1 MNTHVSDQDIIGEL
15 EADGWTSVRVSG
27 GHRHFRR
34 KDGPG
39 VVTIPEPRPDAP
51 IVEARSGGAR
61 HYVGL
66 IHKDPDSDY
75 GISVPDFPGC
85 VSAGATL
92 DETLAMGR
100 EALQGHVELMA
111 ELGDAVPE
119 PSSIEAVLADPSNRG
134 GAPVLVPLAVATPK
148 TVRVNITLQEDVL
161 RAIDAHAEQ
170 HGYTRSG
177 FLAAA
182 AKRAMGEG

>member
-1 MNTHVSDQDIIGEL
+1 
-15 EADGWTSVRVSG
+15 
-27 GHRHFRR
+27 
-34 KDGPG
+34 
-39 VVTIPEPRPDAP
+39 
-51 IVEARSGGAR
+51 
-61 HYVGL
+61 
-66 IHKDPDSDY
+66 
-75 GISVPDFPGC
+75 
-85 VSAGATL
+85 
-92 DETLAMGR
+92 MGR